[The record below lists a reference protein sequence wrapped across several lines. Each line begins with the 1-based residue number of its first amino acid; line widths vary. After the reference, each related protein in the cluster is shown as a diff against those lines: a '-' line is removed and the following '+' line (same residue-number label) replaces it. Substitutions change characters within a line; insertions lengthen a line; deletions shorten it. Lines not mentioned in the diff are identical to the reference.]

1 MSGSAKM
8 QLILELKNKLFNT
21 KLMETQKKF
30 TAASSKMRG
39 GIDKLKNAHV
49 KAFSAMRDQFP
60 LLGRGMDL
68 ITNKYVLMAAAAAG
82 IGMLLYS
89 ATNKAISFN
98 HEFLQ
103 IKQLNLEKPK
113 SQMEAYKNTIRDT
126 AFSVGLD
133 LNKTSQA
140 FYDVQSATGLF
151 GNEAKKVVQ
160 QVGKFSIATGA
171 DLNDSINAT
180 TKAMK
185 AFGLGASDVTGLL
198 ESNAKT
204 VQTGI
209 VGFAQL
215 AQVQTEYA
223 GAAAGAG
230 QSVDTANKLFAVF
243 TSIAGGAAQG
253 ANMTKTAFQGLTQK
267 STIEGLKSIGVSMY
281 DSNGQMR
288 DLSNVVEEVATKFK
302 GMNPKEIDEL
312 INKIGGP
319 EGLRNMFTKLKTGS
333 EDFFKTLQAY
343 DASSFDLDKAL
354 KNARNDVTKLW
365 NITKNQWGV
374 VMENMGQKI
383 LPMVATALNWLNNII
398 VSGFTFYKQYSD
410 VIHIIIG
417 GLVAMKIA
425 TLASTIGF
433 KAMFAAINTGIK
445 SIPIIGWVIAGLTA
459 LVAAIVWVKNHV
471 DGWAEQW
478 SSITDFLKG
487 KWDTF
492 KLGLEVSWGIIAHG
506 FQNMIDGI
514 VLAWKW
520 GMNLIGQLSNEQYAK
535 DKANIK
541 REQEQRVAAIKNN
554 AIEMVKANKKA
565 NDALQWKLSLKKK
578 ENADEEALANEGLMP
593 NDVGGLGGSSTG
605 GGGSASEDVTKV
617 VGAGQQVRNITVNI
631 DALNK
636 GGINTNNTTLASMN
650 TEEIERWFN
659 EAMLRTIRNL
669 ELSM

>member
-1 MSGSAKM
+1 MATSTKM

-21 KLMETQKKF
+21 KLRDTQKKF
-30 TAASSKMRG
+30 TDASSKMRG

-49 KAFSAMRDQFP
+49 KSFNAMKDQFP
-60 LLGRGMDL
+60 VLGRGVDL
-68 ITNKYVLMAAAAAG
+68 LTNKYVLMAAAAAG

-89 ATNKAISFN
+89 ATSKAISFN

-103 IKQLNLEKPK
+103 IEQLNLDK
-113 SQMEAYKNTIRDT
+113 SKQQMLDYKDTIRDT
-126 AFSVGLD
+126 AFAVGLD
-133 LNKTSQA
+133 LNKTSTA

-151 GNEAKKVVQ
+151 GEEAKKVVQ
-160 QVGKFSIATGA
+160 EVGKFSIATGA

-209 VGFAQL
+209 TTFSEL
-215 AQVQTEYA
+215 AKVQTEYA

-302 GMNPKEIDEL
+302 GMTPKEIDEL

-333 EDFFKTLQAY
+333 EDFFKTLEAY
-343 DASSFDLDKAL
+343 DSSSFDLDKAL
-354 KNARNDVTKLW
+354 KNAQGDVTILGG
-365 NITKNQWGV
+365 IVKNRWGV
-374 VMENMGQKI
+374 VMENLGQKI

-398 VSGFTFYKQYSD
+398 VSSYTFYQE
-410 VIHIIIG
+410 H
-417 GLVAMKIA
+417 
-425 TLASTIGF
+425 ASTINIVVGSVLGVI
-433 KAMFAAINTGIK
+433 AAIKAWTVGQKILNIVLTAN
-445 SIPIIGWVIAGLTA
+445 PIGLIIVAIGA
-459 LVAAIVWVKNHV
+459 LVAAILWVMKHV
-471 DGWAEQW
+471 QGWGEQW
-478 SSITDFLKG
+478 QSITDFMKG

-492 KLGLEVSWGIIAHG
+492 KLGLEVSWGILSHG
-506 FQNMIDGI
+506 FQNMIEGI

-520 GMNLIGQLSNEQYAK
+520 GMNLIGQLSDKQYAK
-535 DKANIK
+535 DKAAIARDKEIRIN
-541 REQEQRVAAIKNN
+541 AIKNN

-565 NDALQWKLSLKKK
+565 NDALQWKLSLKKTDK
-578 ENADEEALANEGLMP
+578 EAEDEAMANEGLMP
-593 NDVGGLGGSSTG
+593 GADSVLGGSPTG
-605 GGGSASEDVTKV
+605 GSGSASEDVTKV